1 MTSPLYCILVCIP
14 ECGCV
19 VGRQEGWNEG
29 VLFLDQACFLNK
41 KIKCLIT
48 GWRGIISAK
57 QVIHK
62 TSTQNLVFNSQLKI
76 HTINRQ

>member
-1 MTSPLYCILVCIP
+1 MLFFD
-14 ECGCV
+14 
-19 VGRQEGWNEG
+19 QEY
-29 VLFLDQACFLNK
+29 FFDK

-48 GWRGIISAK
+48 GWIGIISAK

-62 TSTQNLVFNSQLKI
+62 TSTQNLGFNSQLKI